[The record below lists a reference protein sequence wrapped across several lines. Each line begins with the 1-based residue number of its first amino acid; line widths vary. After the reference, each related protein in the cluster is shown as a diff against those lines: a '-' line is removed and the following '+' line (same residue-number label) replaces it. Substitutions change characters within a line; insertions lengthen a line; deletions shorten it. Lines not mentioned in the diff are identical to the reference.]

1 MEVSKLAHAP
11 GTVGDLLAQVPAGIR
26 QIAETEE
33 ARIREGRFQR
43 SLSLLA
49 GFSSVLSG
57 LEVTYEHYRGSYS
70 QRIMYSPVI
79 LSPLLLFAG
88 IGGAFSRRVARTV
101 LPLVSLATLADG
113 LVGFIFHIRGVHR
126 KPAGWRTPIADLIMG
141 PPIFAPPLF
150 AISGYLGLIASMLR
164 REDDPEWD
172 EQPPENQPRTP
183 WLRLVLGWLT
193 QKAQHLEQDAREG
206 RLQQQLAVA
215 AAVSATFSGIE
226 SLYSH
231 YENNFRF
238 KVQWSPILL
247 TPVVAAT
254 GIGAVWS
261 RTVARTLLPF
271 VSLLAMLDGAIGTF
285 YHVRGM
291 LRRPG
296 GLKLPLYNLIYG
308 PPVFA
313 PLLFAAS
320 GFLGLLASL
329 LRRAE

>member
-1 MEVSKLAHAP
+1 
-11 GTVGDLLAQVPAGIR
+11 
-26 QIAETEE
+26 
-33 ARIREGRFQR
+33 
-43 SLSLLA
+43 
-49 GFSSVLSG
+49 
-57 LEVTYEHYRGSYS
+57 
-70 QRIMYSPVI
+70 MYSPVI

-88 IGGAFSRRVARTV
+88 IGGAFSRRLARTL
-101 LPLVSLATLADG
+101 LPLVSLATIADG
-113 LVGFIFHIRGVHR
+113 LIGFIFHVRGIHR

-141 PPIFAPPLF
+141 PPVFAPPLF

-164 REDDPEWD
+164 REDDPEWEKD
-172 EQPPENQPRTP
+172 PQAADQPRAP
-183 WLRLVLGWLT
+183 WLRLLPRWLT
-193 QKAQHLEQDAREG
+193 LEARHVEQDAREG

-215 AAVSATFSGIE
+215 AAISAVFSGIE

-261 RTVARTLLPF
+261 RTVARTLLPL